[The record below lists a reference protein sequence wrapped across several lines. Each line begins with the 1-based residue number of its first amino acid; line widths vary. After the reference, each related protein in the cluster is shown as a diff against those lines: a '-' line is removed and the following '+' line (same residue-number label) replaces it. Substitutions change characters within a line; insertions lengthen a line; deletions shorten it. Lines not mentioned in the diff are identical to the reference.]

1 MALLSTSR
9 PALRARVIARLPATL
24 QAAGGLKVAKENG
37 VWTFSP
43 DWSVLQLETT
53 IPNPSARQLWT
64 LDPLTGTYT
73 RLSVQAL
80 INSLPPGPAGEDGSV
95 IYVQNEAPATDK
107 PEGSAW
113 IDADSADLDLYRLT
127 SGAWVDTGVNLKGA
141 TGSTGSAGANGSLI
155 FVQNEAPSTSNPAG
169 SIWIDAD
176 SPQQDLYQ
184 LTGGSWVD
192 TGVNVRGSDGTIAG
206 STGGNDNRLLRSDG
220 TGGTTLQ
227 NSPVTLD
234 DAGNMS
240 GVAALSTTTIE
251 VGHASDTT
259 VSRAAAGVLAVE
271 GVNLLSVA
279 TGRAQGKETVWVP
292 ANAMIARI
300 TNGAAAGSVEMSTN
314 KNMLKTLDFDTSTQE
329 FAQFEIAFPKSWNLG
344 TVTFQPIWSHAS
356 TTTNFG
362 VVWGLAGVARSD
374 DDPAD
379 VAFGTAQTS
388 TDTGGTANDIYIGPE
403 SSAITIAGTPA
414 AGDTVQF
421 QINRTVSDG
430 GDTMAVDARLHG
442 IRLFFTT
449 NASTDA

>member
-1 MALLSTSR
+1 
-9 PALRARVIARLPATL
+9 L

-53 IPNPSARQLWT
+53 IPNPAARQLWT
-64 LDPLTGTYT
+64 LDPATGTYT

-206 STGGNDNRLLRSDG
+206 STGGTDNRLLRADG

-259 VSRAAAGVLAVE
+259 VSRLSAGKLAVE
-271 GVNLLSVA
+271 SNELLSTA
-279 TGRAQGKETVWVP
+279 TGRAQGKETIWVP
-292 ANAMIARI
+292 AAAMTPRN
-300 TNGAAAGSVEMSTN
+300 TNGAASGSVEMSTN
-314 KNMLKTLDFDTSTQE
+314 KNMFKTLDFDTTTQE
-329 FAQFEIAFPKSWNLG
+329 FAQFAIRMPKSWNNG
-344 TVTFQPIWSHAS
+344 SITFQPVWSHPS

-362 VVWGLAGVARSD
+362 VVWGLQAVAVDDNGAG
-374 DDPAD
+374 D
-379 VAFGTAQTS
+379 VAFGTEQTS
-388 TDTGGTANDIYIGPE
+388 MDTGGTTNNIYVGPE
-403 SSAITIAGTPA
+403 SSAITVAGSPA
-414 AGDTVQF
+414 AGKLIMF
-421 QINRTVSDG
+421 QVKRNPSDG
-430 GDTMAVDARLHG
+430 SDTMAVDARLHG
-442 IRLFFTT
+442 VSVYFTT
-449 NASTDA
+449 NAATDA